1 MDLWVTD
8 AFLMAKMVGLVQGDV
23 VGDVPSTCGNVK
35 TWSSPHADVGDSRGD
50 LSSNQE
56 GMLRLFNN

>member
-1 MDLWVTD
+1 
-8 AFLMAKMVGLVQGDV
+8 MAKMVGLVQGDV

-56 GMLRLFNN
+56 GMLRLLND